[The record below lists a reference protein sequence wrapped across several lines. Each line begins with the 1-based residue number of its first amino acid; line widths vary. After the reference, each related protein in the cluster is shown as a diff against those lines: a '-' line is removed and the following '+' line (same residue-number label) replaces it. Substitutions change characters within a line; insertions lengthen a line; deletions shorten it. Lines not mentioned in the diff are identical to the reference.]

1 MEESENAAKE
11 HILCNNLTFFFEKRT
26 LQKEKKNNIPPIPH
40 PTPNHTIWISLL
52 IFQNAL
58 FAFDNTWFTHLE

>member
-26 LQKEKKNNIPPIPH
+26 LQKEKKKKNIPPIPH
-40 PTPNHTIWISLL
+40 PTPNHTI
-52 IFQNAL
+52 
-58 FAFDNTWFTHLE
+58 

>member
-26 LQKEKKNNIPPIPH
+26 LQKEKKKKKIFLPFPTPPPI
-40 PTPNHTIWISLL
+40 TPYELVS
-52 IFQNAL
+52 
-58 FAFDNTWFTHLE
+58 